1 MLFFVCFKPF
11 NFTSLVILVRLWKI
25 QLLFLSLLH
34 NCTFTAPPSSAIK
47 VWDFQAALDPR
58 TPADAICLR
67 TLVVRS
73 SLCPSVGYMYVCV
86 YTFYLP

>member
-1 MLFFVCFKPF
+1 MYLKG
-11 NFTSLVILVRLWKI
+11 SLCC
-25 QLLFLSLLH
+25 FLSASILLVSEIVENSNNYSH
-34 NCTFTAPPSSAIK
+34 YYMTLFYCPSSAIK

-67 TLVVRS
+67 TLVVRL